1 MENKIITYKSLSG
14 DLITIDE
21 KAINDVIK
29 KGNTYIT
36 DSEVNVFVQLC
47 KNLKLNPF
55 TRDAYLVKYDE
66 KKPAEM
72 VIAKDAM
79 QKNADMHPQY
89 DGQQDGIVI
98 VDKNGNEK
106 DIIGAIPPNGAF
118 LLGGWCKVY
127 RKDRR
132 FPTEIRVALKEYNKG
147 KSTWGTM
154 PATMIR
160 KVAIAQALRQAF
172 PNMFNGVY
180 IEEEYDNMKNI
191 VDNDTQEKPQTEE
204 INVDDIFS
212 QTIAPQ
218 ENVYEAEIEENV
230 FEPQEEEIPE
240 CFEEEQEENEW
251 ERIDYAIYKNN
262 KAAYEIDNST
272 YDKATYTIMARKKA

>member
-1 MENKIITYKSLSG
+1 MENKIVTYKSLSG

-29 KGNTYIT
+29 KGNNYIT
-36 DSEVNVFVQLC
+36 DSEVNMFIQLC

-55 TRDAYLVKYDE
+55 TRDAYLVKYQSS
-66 KKPAEM
+66 KPADM

-89 DGQQDGIVI
+89 DGQQEGIVV
-98 VDKNGNEK
+98 VDKQGNEK
-106 DIIGAIPPNGAF
+106 DIIGAITPNGTT
-118 LLGGWCKVY
+118 LIGGWCKVY

-132 FPTEIRVALKEYNKG
+132 FPTEIRVSFKEYNKG
-147 KSTWGTM
+147 QSTWNLM

-191 VDNDTQEKPQTEE
+191 IGNDNQEKPQTEE
-204 INVDDIFS
+204 INVDDIFN
-212 QTIAPQ
+212 QTIDPQ
-218 ENVYEAEIEENV
+218 ENVFDADVEENV
-230 FEPQEEEIPE
+230 FEPQEEIPE

-251 ERIDYAIYKNN
+251 ERIDYATYKNN
-262 KAAYEIDNST
+262 KSAYEVDNST